1 METPVMSIGEAAEK
15 AVAESF
21 PEKKNETIKERKRVI
36 VLPCSSVS
44 DLNDLEELL
53 NGGYKIK
60 GQTSELTE
68 WDDGETPK
76 AYLVYVLELEEAETV
91 TSVLSVELNQVDP
104 YLAQGY
110 IVHELFAKTATL
122 VKKAKA

>member
-21 PEKKNETIKERKRVI
+21 PEKKEESEERRKYL
-36 VLPCSSVS
+36 VLVCGNI
-44 DLNDLEELL
+44 DDFAELEELL
-53 NGGYKIK
+53 NSGYKIK
-60 GQTSELTE
+60 HSQEFAMTYEEDEPEGTI
-68 WDDGETPK
+68 
-76 AYLVYVLELEEAETV
+76 VYVLELEESEQIA
-91 TSVLSVELNQVDP
+91 SVVSVELNQVDP

-122 VKKAKA
+122 IKKAKP

>member
-15 AVAESF
+15 TVAESF
-21 PEKKNETIKERKRVI
+21 PEKKEEPVKEKRRVV
-36 VLPCSSVS
+36 VLACSSVS
-44 DLNDLEELL
+44 DLNELEELL

-60 GQTSELTE
+60 HSQEFAMTYEEDEPEGTI
-68 WDDGETPK
+68 
-76 AYLVYVLELEEAETV
+76 VYVLELEESEQIA
-91 TSVLSVELNQVDP
+91 SVVSVELNQVDP

-122 VKKAKA
+122 IKKAKP